1 MNFMDKNQEKGI
13 FRFSIIAP
21 IVNGTHGFDNIQE
34 YLSFASSKTYTF
46 DGKNYKFSKSCIRN
60 WYTNYKKYGI
70 KALEGKIRKDAK
82 SSRKLSYEAI
92 DRIEELR
99 RNYPK
104 ITGTAIYKKLIE
116 ENYILKKEVSLATI
130 HRYLKKNHLKA
141 CEICNVERRMFEME
155 HANDCWQAD
164 TSVGPYLLLDKK
176 KYRTYIIM
184 FIDDKSRM
192 IMGFDIFLED
202 NAIHMQS
209 VFKNAIKTYGK
220 PKRLFV
226 DNGGPYDNKQLS
238 YICASLGIELIHA
251 KPYTPQAKAKQ
262 ERLFRTIKDG
272 WMNCTDWNQ
281 FTSLKDI
288 RESLSEF
295 LYQEYINKKHS
306 VTKESPNERWHKE
319 YKQISFLEEEKIEE
333 AFLHRKTHKV
343 RLDRTIKFQ
352 NEYYEVPFVYV
363 GKTIETRYHPENME
377 ILYLYEKNKKICE
390 IKKVDKVANG
400 KSKRKHGIDYSLA
413 INDERDVIERK

>member
-92 DRIEELR
+92 DRIEQLR

-141 CEICNVERRMFEME
+141 SEICNVERRMFEME

-176 KYRTYIIM
+176 KYCTYII
-184 FIDDKSRM
+184 ILQR
-192 IMGFDIFLED
+192 
-202 NAIHMQS
+202 Q
-209 VFKNAIKTYGK
+209 VFG
-220 PKRLFV
+220 V
-226 DNGGPYDNKQLS
+226 
-238 YICASLGIELIHA
+238 
-251 KPYTPQAKAKQ
+251 
-262 ERLFRTIKDG
+262 
-272 WMNCTDWNQ
+272 
-281 FTSLKDI
+281 
-288 RESLSEF
+288 
-295 LYQEYINKKHS
+295 
-306 VTKESPNERWHKE
+306 
-319 YKQISFLEEEKIEE
+319 
-333 AFLHRKTHKV
+333 
-343 RLDRTIKFQ
+343 
-352 NEYYEVPFVYV
+352 V
-363 GKTIETRYHPENME
+363 GLVM
-377 ILYLYEKNKKICE
+377 
-390 IKKVDKVANG
+390 V
-400 KSKRKHGIDYSLA
+400 
-413 INDERDVIERK
+413 